1 MTQQTLWEG
10 WIPASGLDET
20 KTRVERVAKRAV
32 KKGFPAPTLT
42 VLATERRR
50 VYQPGDP
57 ADSAGDLAGTD
68 FSPASYEEWVQVR
81 ITAFGPLALGGWTL
95 IGVVDELPNKTSFL
109 RRLPGTDAVAPEG
122 FILDPKRCDH
132 CHESRN
138 RLETFLVFN
147 GTDWRLV
154 GRNCLADFLGHNP
167 ANLIAYARDLGSL
180 SEDSEYSGF
189 GGGRREWKMDDLVYA
204 ASRVVAVTG
213 FYVGRAK
220 SEIEHRSSTR
230 DEVRRFWDSKEA
242 KKAELEYPDSDDAK
256 TIYDA
261 TVVALND
268 LPHKEITSD
277 WEESLSD
284 LWESEYVLPQ
294 HLGYAV
300 SAVCLGMRRQERV
313 AREKV
318 AAEKAPSKH
327 LGKAGDKI
335 AVDAK
340 VEFVRFF
347 ENNWGGA
354 WLVKFRTDDADLTWW
369 ASNLPY
375 KVERTD
381 TTEPINYEPGDAVK
395 LTGTVKAHSIDQYTN
410 QPVTILTRCK
420 VKSLDAAVAVC

>member
-1 MTQQTLWEG
+1 MDERTLWEG
-10 WIPASGLDET
+10 WLPASGLDET
-20 KTRVERVAKRAV
+20 KARVERIAKRAV

-50 VYQPGDP
+50 RT
-57 ADSAGDLAGTD
+57 TD
-68 FSPASYEEWVQVR
+68 ANPEDMTTSFSPASYEEWVRVR
-81 ITAFGPLALGGWTL
+81 VTAFGPLALGGWTL
-95 IGVVDELPNKTSFL
+95 IGVVDELPNGASFL

-138 RLETFLVFN
+138 RLETFLVFD

-180 SEDSEYSGF
+180 SSDEGYSGF
-189 GGGRREWKMDDLVYA
+189 GGGRREFKMDDLVYL

-220 SEIEHRSSTR
+220 AEIEHRSSTR
-230 DEVRRFWDSKEA
+230 DEVSRFYSKEA
-242 KKAELEYPDSDDAK
+242 KKAENEYPESDAAK
-256 TIYDA
+256 AIYDA

-268 LPHKEITSD
+268 IPHKETTSD
-277 WEESLSD
+277 WEESLGD

-300 SAVCLGMRRQERV
+300 SAVCLGMRHQERV

-327 LGKAGDKI
+327 LGKVGDKI

-381 TTEPINYEPGDAVK
+381 TTEPVNYEPGDAVK
-395 LTGTVKAHSIDQYTN
+395 LTGTIKAHDIDKFTT
-410 QPVTILTRCK
+410 QPVTVLTRCK
-420 VKSLDAAVAVC
+420 LSLAA